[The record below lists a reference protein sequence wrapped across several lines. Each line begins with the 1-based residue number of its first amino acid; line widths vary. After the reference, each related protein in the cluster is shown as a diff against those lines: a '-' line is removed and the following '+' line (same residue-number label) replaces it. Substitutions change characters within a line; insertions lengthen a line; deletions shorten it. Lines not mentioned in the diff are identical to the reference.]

1 MYFCQCQAGFAAKKS
16 IFPILSSRIGSD
28 KIAIYFYNLTSII
41 MTEYDIL
48 KGLRHSEQLVVEHKD
63 TAAVYGSGALEVFAT
78 PAMIA
83 LMEKTC
89 LMAVYDKVGEG
100 NTTVGIAVNI
110 KHLKASPVGATIRC
124 EAELVEVDRRRLVFA
139 VKCFEGDTLIGEGIH
154 ERFVVESAK
163 FMAKL

>member
-1 MYFCQCQAGFAAKKS
+1 M
-16 IFPILSSRIGSD
+16 D
-28 KIAIYFYNLTSII
+28 
-41 MTEYDIL
+41 YDAL
-48 KGLRHSEQLVVEHKD
+48 KGLRHCEELVVEHKD

-89 LMAVYDKVGEG
+89 LMSVYDKIGEG

-124 EAELVEVDRRRLVFA
+124 EAELIEVDRRRLVFK
-139 VKCFEGDTLIGEGIH
+139 VQCFEGDTLIGEGIH

>member
-1 MYFCQCQAGFAAKKS
+1 
-16 IFPILSSRIGSD
+16 
-28 KIAIYFYNLTSII
+28 
-41 MTEYDIL
+41 MTDFNNL
-48 KGLRHSEQLVVEHKD
+48 KGLRHSEELVVEHKD

-89 LMAVYDKVGEG
+89 LMGVCDKIGEG

-124 EAELVEVDRRRLVFA
+124 EAELTEVDRRRLVFK
-139 VKCFEGDTLIGEGIH
+139 VQCFDDDTLIGEGIH
-154 ERFVVESAK
+154 ERFVVVSAK
-163 FMAKL
+163 FMAKIF

>member
-1 MYFCQCQAGFAAKKS
+1 M
-16 IFPILSSRIGSD
+16 D
-28 KIAIYFYNLTSII
+28 
-41 MTEYDIL
+41 YDAL
-48 KGLRHSEQLVVEHKD
+48 KGLRHSEELVVEHKD

-83 LMEKTC
+83 LVEKTC
-89 LMAVYDKVGEG
+89 LMSVCDKIGEG

-110 KHLKASPVGATIRC
+110 KHLKASPVNATIRC
-124 EAELVEVDRRRLVFA
+124 EAELTEVDRRRLVFK
-139 VKCFEGDTLIGEGIH
+139 VQCFEGETLIGEGIH

>member
-1 MYFCQCQAGFAAKKS
+1 M
-16 IFPILSSRIGSD
+16 
-28 KIAIYFYNLTSII
+28 
-41 MTEYDIL
+41 EYDML
-48 KGLRHSEQLVVEHKD
+48 KGLCHSETLVVEHKD

-89 LMAVYDKVGEG
+89 LESVADKVGEG

-124 EAELVEVDRRRLVFA
+124 DAKLIEVDRRRLVFE
-139 VKCFEGDTLIGEGIH
+139 VQCFEDDVLIGEGIH
-154 ERFVVESAK
+154 ERFVVDSAK
-163 FMAKL
+163 FMEKL

>member
-1 MYFCQCQAGFAAKKS
+1 MM
-16 IFPILSSRIGSD
+16 D
-28 KIAIYFYNLTSII
+28 YNT
-41 MTEYDIL
+41 L
-48 KGLRHSEQLVVEHKD
+48 KGLRHNEQLVVEHKD

-89 LMAVYDKVGEG
+89 LMGVCDKIGED

-124 EAELVEVDRRRLVFA
+124 EAELTEVDRRRLVFK
-139 VKCFEGDTLIGEGIH
+139 VQCFEGEALVGEGVH
-154 ERFVVESAK
+154 ERFVVDSEK
-163 FMAKL
+163 FMAKLS